1 MKNKRI
7 IPVIIVLVVVVGVTV
22 YFELVRYMGT
32 QSKRIEGSGV
42 IEVTEIEVASK
53 IAGRIVSL
61 PFDEGEEVKQG
72 DLLAKLSYDELSAQ
86 KLSALAN
93 LTNAEK
99 NLKRAREL
107 FTTGS
112 ISQREFDNAV
122 AAYNVAKGN
131 YDYVMATI
139 DQAVLY
145 APISG
150 VVLSRN
156 LEVGELAFPGT
167 SIMTLADLTRA
178 WIKIYVNE
186 KHIGLIKHGQKALV
200 FVDSYPDKPFAG
212 KVVAIAQKAEFTPKT
227 IQTKEERVK
236 LVFAVKIAIDNTDKK
251 LKPGMPADAV
261 ILTGEQ

>member
-7 IPVIIVLVVVVGVTV
+7 IPVIIVLVVVVGVTL
-22 YFELVRYMGT
+22 YFELVRFMGT
-32 QSKRIEGSGV
+32 NGKRIEGSGV

-61 PFDEGEEVKQG
+61 PFDEGEDVNQG

-99 NLKRAREL
+99 NLKRSREL
-107 FTTGS
+107 FTSGS

-122 AAYNVAKGN
+122 AAYNIAKGN

-145 APISG
+145 APVSG
-150 VVLSRN
+150 MVLSRN

-167 SIMTLADLTRA
+167 PIMTLADLTKA

-186 KHIGLIKHGQKALV
+186 KHIGRIKHGQKALV
-200 FVDSYPDKPFAG
+200 FVDSYPDKPFVG
-212 KVVAIAQKAEFTPKT
+212 KVVAIASKPEFTPKT

-236 LVFAVKIAIDNTDKK
+236 LVFAVKIAIDNAGKE

-261 ILTGEQ
+261 IVTGEQ

>member
-7 IPVIIVLVVVVGVTV
+7 LPILVVLVVVIGVTL
-22 YFELVRYMGT
+22 YFELLRFVGT
-32 QSKRIEGSGV
+32 NGNRIEGSGV

-61 PFDEGEEVKQG
+61 PFDEGEEVTQG
-72 DLLAKLSYDELSAQ
+72 SLLAKLAYEELSAQ
-86 KLSALAN
+86 KLAALAN

-107 FTTGS
+107 FASGS
-112 ISQREFDNAV
+112 ISQREFDNAL

-131 YDYVMATI
+131 YDYVSATI
-139 DQAVLY
+139 SQAVLY

-167 SIMTLADLTRA
+167 SIMTLADLTKA

-186 KHIGLIKHGQKALV
+186 KHIGRVKHGQKALV
-200 FVDSYPDKPFAG
+200 FVDSYPDKTFAG
-212 KVVAIAQKAEFTPKT
+212 KVVAISNKPEFTPKT

-236 LVFAVKIAIDNTDKK
+236 LVFAVKIAIDNSGKE

>member
-7 IPVIIVLVVVVGVTV
+7 IPVIIVLVVVVGVTL
-22 YFELVRYMGT
+22 YFELVRFMGT
-32 QSKRIEGSGV
+32 NGKRIEGSGV

-61 PFDEGEEVKQG
+61 PFDEGEEVNQG

-99 NLKRAREL
+99 NLKRSREL

-145 APISG
+145 APVSG
-150 VVLSRN
+150 IVLSRN

-167 SIMTLADLTRA
+167 SIMTLADLTKA

-186 KHIGLIKHGQKALV
+186 KHIGRIKHGQKAFV
-200 FVDSYPDKPFAG
+200 FVDSYPDKPFVG
-212 KVVAIAQKAEFTPKT
+212 KVVGIASKPEFTPKT

-236 LVFAVKIAIDNTDKK
+236 LVFAVKIAIDNAGKK

-261 ILTGEQ
+261 IITGEQ

>member
-7 IPVIIVLVVVVGVTV
+7 IPVIIVLVVVIGVTL
-22 YFELVRYMGT
+22 YFELVRFMGSEST
-32 QSKRIEGSGV
+32 HIEGSGV

-61 PFDEGEEVKQG
+61 PFDEGEEVTQG
-72 DLLAKLSYDELSAQ
+72 DLIAKLAYDELSAQ
-86 KLSALAN
+86 KLAALAN
-93 LTNAEK
+93 LTNAQK
-99 NLKRAREL
+99 NLNRAREL

-131 YDYVMATI
+131 YDYVSATI
-139 DQAVLY
+139 SQAVLY

-167 SIMTLADLTRA
+167 SILTLADLSRA

-186 KHIGLIKHGQKALV
+186 THIGRVKHGQKVLV
-200 FVDSYPDKPFAG
+200 FVDSYPDKSFTG
-212 KVVAIAQKAEFTPKT
+212 KVVAIASKPEFTPKT

-236 LVFAVKIAIDNTDKK
+236 LVFAVKVAIDNTGKE
-251 LKPGMPADAV
+251 LKPGMPADAR